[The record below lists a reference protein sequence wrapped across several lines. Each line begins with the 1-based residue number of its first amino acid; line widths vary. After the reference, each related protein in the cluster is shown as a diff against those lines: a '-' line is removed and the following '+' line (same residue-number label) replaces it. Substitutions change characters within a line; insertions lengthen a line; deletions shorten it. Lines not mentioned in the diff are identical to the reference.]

1 MQIYQ
6 LLTKSDVELEV
17 TFNVTALL
25 KLLQK
30 EYMSL
35 HLGGIHHISRVAHSN
50 TLSKFV
56 RKHNLTISH
65 ILEGDVCENSHAISE
80 NLHAKSENFSLSSC
94 FYAGGEREAV

>member
-6 LLTKSDVELEV
+6 LLTKSDVELED

-30 EYMSL
+30 EHMSL
-35 HLGGIHHISRVAHSN
+35 HLDGIHHISRVAHSN

-56 RKHNLTISH
+56 RMYNLTSSH
-65 ILEGDVCENSHAISE
+65 MLEGDVCEN
-80 NLHAKSENFSLSSC
+80 LHAEVKISLPHLV